1 MDKRLSAEEMAVGGD
16 LHWDLLVKQGHRER
30 ENQGIVCG
38 VRDSSCFLFFFFL
51 FMEFCFVRKGK
62 SEGKLSGVE

>member
-38 VRDSSCFLFFFFL
+38 VRDNSWSLFFFL
-51 FMEFCFVRKGK
+51 FVEFCFVRKGK